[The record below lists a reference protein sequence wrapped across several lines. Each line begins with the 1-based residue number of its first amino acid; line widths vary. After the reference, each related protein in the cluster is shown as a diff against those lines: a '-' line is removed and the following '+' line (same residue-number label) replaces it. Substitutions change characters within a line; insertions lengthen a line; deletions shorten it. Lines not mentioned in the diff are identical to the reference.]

1 MYEISNMMSEIKL
14 KHEENEILNLSLEYE
29 IIENNRKNNSRNIF
43 IMQTYILIKKTLL
56 VFARNIK
63 NTLFMFLSP
72 FIICLFLV
80 QLQNF
85 LDNYSQKYVQ
95 LNPDTISLNNNLIPK
110 CNKPKNCTTILGI
123 VIDKSKNEYNKQE
136 SYNIMSYVAKEN
148 NLTMN
153 EDVKLSSISTYTE
166 FSNYLK
172 NNKNKTFYGV
182 IFCYDNLDVN
192 TSSLKLI
199 IPCVP
204 EIKKEKELNRFY
216 IIVYK
221 IILSPNPLKNRAK
234 EKYIISLLTVFIILL
249 SLNFLGGF
257 IFNLLF

>member
-1 MYEISNMMSEIKL
+1 MN
-14 KHEENEILNLSLEYE
+14 
-29 IIENNRKNNSRNIF
+29 IINKNH
-43 IMQTYILIKKTLL
+43 
-56 VFARNIK
+56 
-63 NTLFMFLSP
+63 
-72 FIICLFLV
+72 II
-80 QLQNF
+80 
-85 LDNYSQKYVQ
+85 
-95 LNPDTISLNNNLIPK
+95 
-110 CNKPKNCTTILGI
+110 
-123 VIDKSKNEYNKQE
+123 
-136 SYNIMSYVAKEN
+136 SYVAKEN

-216 IIVYK
+216 IIVYN